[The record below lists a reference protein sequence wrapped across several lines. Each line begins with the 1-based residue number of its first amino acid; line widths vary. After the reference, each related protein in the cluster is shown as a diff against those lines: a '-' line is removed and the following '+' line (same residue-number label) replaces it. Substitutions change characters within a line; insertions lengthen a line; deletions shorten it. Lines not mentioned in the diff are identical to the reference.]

1 MFKNQ
6 FSLKDHDLLV
16 LDYGSAAVLAS
27 SHRNLNSVYVHVP
40 TLSLPTL
47 SFSDSLY
54 LASKF
59 YLMSHLEIALFLHQL
74 DVPSSKDASMHLRTV
89 AELSEPC

>member
-54 LASKF
+54 LASKSTQVVLVLVF
-59 YLMSHLEIALFLHQL
+59 
-74 DVPSSKDASMHLRTV
+74 TV
-89 AELSEPC
+89 SLTYSI